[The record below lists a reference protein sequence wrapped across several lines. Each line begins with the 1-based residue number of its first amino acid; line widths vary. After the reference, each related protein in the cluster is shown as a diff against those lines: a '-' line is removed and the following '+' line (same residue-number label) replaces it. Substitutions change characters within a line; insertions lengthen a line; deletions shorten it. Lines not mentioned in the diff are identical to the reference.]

1 MASITNEEMDERDKI
16 KRYLVDYLEMKDK
29 NRAEN
34 ISNELIKLKWTQE
47 LLECLISEKSIDDE
61 IRLLIKEK
69 LIESGYGLTIL
80 QYYNKKMRSELP
92 DISEKI
98 LEIKKYILEITTRY
112 SQKISEITSKE
123 IAEITSKCDNYLV
136 QIFHYR
142 YIFSRLDKDRLRI
155 LERDMTELRIHVN
168 KMLPQKLKD
177 DECNDSSMFR

>member
-1 MASITNEEMDERDKI
+1 MASITNEEMEERGKI
-16 KRYLVDYLEMKDK
+16 KRYLIDYLEMKDK
-29 NRAEN
+29 NLAEN

-98 LEIKKYILEITTRY
+98 LEIKKYILKITTRY
-112 SQKISEITSKE
+112 SQKSLYK
-123 IAEITSKCDNYLV
+123 
-136 QIFHYR
+136 F
-142 YIFSRLDKDRLRI
+142 
-155 LERDMTELRIHVN
+155 
-168 KMLPQKLKD
+168 
-177 DECNDSSMFR
+177 